1 MYLLLNYISSADL
14 VILVN
19 WQMFAASIAAPETT
33 AMFTST
39 IATWI
44 NESPTNRALTDLY
57 NATTGE
63 FVSFR
68 HNPEGPVR

>member
-1 MYLLLNYISSADL
+1 MHPVLSQIDFADL
-14 VILVN
+14 MLLVN
-19 WQMFAASIAAPETT
+19 WQMFAASIAAAETT

-57 NATTGE
+57 NATGGE
-63 FVSFR
+63 FVSFC
-68 HNPEGPVR
+68 NSQISVR

>member
-1 MYLLLNYISSADL
+1 
-14 VILVN
+14 
-19 WQMFAASIAAPETT
+19 MFAASIAAPETT

-63 FVSFR
+63 FVSFC
-68 HNPEGPVR
+68 HIPEGPIR